1 MRLTDLVAGALS
13 TRSISLQDVFDSGG
27 DLSLFGGRMSHAGV
41 KVGVPQA
48 AQLSAVYGSWRIIS
62 EAISTLPRDL
72 VLKNA
77 SGVPDTV
84 NPRPTW
90 LDKPSKHELW
100 SEFLGQVVLSM
111 LQDGNAYVLLD
122 WGSLEGLS
130 AMTVLSPDS
139 CVRETRET
147 VKVTSNAGVVTLL
160 PEFLAESGSS
170 LEVMHIRGMT
180 APGSLAGMSP
190 VAACAETL
198 GVSLAAQRYGA
209 SFFKNDATPG
219 GVIEIPP
226 EVKLSDTGR
235 AATREAWS
243 DLFAGPDRAKRVAVL
258 TEGAKYRALQIAPG
272 EAQFL
277 EQRRFTVAEVA
288 RIYGVPPHLLQ
299 DNTGTSGWGTAM
311 AEQNTQFVVHSL
323 RPYLERIEA
332 RFTELAKRAGYGLNA
347 CLIINEEALLR
358 GATAE
363 RWGVLRA
370 NVAAGVIT
378 ADEARRAEGMA
389 PLPDELGAVPWIP
402 LAQAPKEESSDED
415 AAPAALNPAMQ
426 GKDTEDDAD

>member
-41 KVGVPQA
+41 KVGVTQA

-72 VLKNA
+72 VIKSA
-77 SGVPDTV
+77 SGVPVSVD
-84 NPRPTW
+84 PRPMW
-90 LDKPSKHELW
+90 LDKPSPYELW
-100 SEFLGQVVLSM
+100 SEFLGQVVLSL

-122 WGSLEGLS
+122 WGTLEGLS
-130 AMTVLSPDS
+130 AMTVLDPES
-139 CVRETRET
+139 CIRETKQT
-147 VKVTSNAGVVTLL
+147 VKVTSSTGVITML
-160 PEFLAESGSS
+160 PEFLAGSGAS

-180 APGSLAGMSP
+180 APGSLEGMSP
-190 VAACAETL
+190 VVACAETL
-198 GVSLAAQRYGA
+198 GVSIAAQRYGA

-299 DNTGTSGWGTAM
+299 DNAGTSNWGTGL

-332 RFTELAKRAGYGLNA
+332 RFTELGKRAGYGANSYLV
-347 CLIINEEALLR
+347 INEEALLR

-370 NVAAGVIT
+370 NVAAGIVT

-402 LAQAPKEESSDED
+402 LAQAPKEETSDD
-415 AAPAALNPAMQ
+415 AAPAALNPAEQ
-426 GKDTEDDAD
+426 GKDTENAD